1 MRVVQVDLGDRRL
14 YLHPYL
20 TIIRGLDDKSHDRLV
35 DTFAGLPEGR
45 AAASGMIE
53 AHGIFLDLTDDAL
66 ALLDLPNPG
75 IEAVDVVVRPS
86 DVAEV
91 FGDGVLA
98 RRELHRQREEV
109 AERVAAAAEAHRQA
123 RERHDA
129 AVAVAERARAE
140 LGHANDLEAD
150 ARAELEQAEAR
161 RDPIA
166 AALLSENTAG
176 DDADRDAPGVV
187 DAVLLAVGDADPTG
201 VEAALAQLSESDE
214 VELVVSDEAIRL
226 ADQWVANEAALS
238 AESSVGQAASMFS
251 AARQRVEAAHARLAE
266 IEGRM
271 RARGIDRSDIEALE
285 DAHEAVLVAR
295 ERSNKRFGGGRARQK
310 LEEAEAAEQEILDR
324 LGFETYSA
332 FLMGT
337 SILHVDETEEDELD
351 AARAEAAEAED
362 ALARLEQ
369 GIDAEFA
376 RAELLARRRALR
388 EEATSLLGY
397 DPGDDLEWVLRHHR
411 VERRVSG
418 EATRRLRA
426 ALEGAGMIFGDEE
439 VPQALLVQ
447 LATNWLDAQRDA
459 AGERAAV
466 GEVVGELDPR
476 LREVEAE
483 ISARRAELHAAELAV
498 RDARGALVAA
508 EAEVEVAAR
517 LEHDAAGALA
527 AVQAELDAASAAEQ
541 EAAAT
546 LAGVADLL
554 DRVRDGD
561 TDLDVLRR
569 SVDAAE
575 VAVADADA
583 DVDELRRELAALDE
597 RLAAPVA
604 GGDAAITSPEAAEE
618 LAWYLLSRLARQ
630 RDASF
635 AGALP
640 ALVDDA
646 FATVHGAGLDHL

>member
-66 ALLDLPNPG
+66 ALLDLPHPG

-98 RRELHRQREEV
+98 RRELQREREELEVRLARAEAEADRARLALAAGRAELERRAGAAPDQRCGPDEELARRTRQREAV

-166 AALLSENTAG
+166 A
-176 DDADRDAPGVV
+176 
-187 DAVLLAVGDADPTG
+187 
-201 VEAALAQLSESDE
+201 AQLSESDE

-271 RARGIDRSDIEALE
+271 RARGIDRSDI
-285 DAHEAVLVAR
+285 
-295 ERSNKRFGGGRARQK
+295 
-310 LEEAEAAEQEILDR
+310 
-324 LGFETYSA
+324 
-332 FLMGT
+332 
-337 SILHVDETEEDELD
+337 
-351 AARAEAAEAED
+351 
-362 ALARLEQ
+362 
-369 GIDAEFA
+369 
-376 RAELLARRRALR
+376 
-388 EEATSLLGY
+388 
-397 DPGDDLEWVLRHHR
+397 
-411 VERRVSG
+411 
-418 EATRRLRA
+418 
-426 ALEGAGMIFGDEE
+426 
-439 VPQALLVQ
+439 
-447 LATNWLDAQRDA
+447 
-459 AGERAAV
+459 
-466 GEVVGELDPR
+466 
-476 LREVEAE
+476 
-483 ISARRAELHAAELAV
+483 
-498 RDARGALVAA
+498 
-508 EAEVEVAAR
+508 
-517 LEHDAAGALA
+517 
-527 AVQAELDAASAAEQ
+527 
-541 EAAAT
+541 
-546 LAGVADLL
+546 
-554 DRVRDGD
+554 
-561 TDLDVLRR
+561 
-569 SVDAAE
+569 
-575 VAVADADA
+575 
-583 DVDELRRELAALDE
+583 
-597 RLAAPVA
+597 
-604 GGDAAITSPEAAEE
+604 
-618 LAWYLLSRLARQ
+618 
-630 RDASF
+630 
-635 AGALP
+635 
-640 ALVDDA
+640 
-646 FATVHGAGLDHL
+646 